1 MLGKLIRRGR
11 LLTTW
16 ISAVVAVVLIVTAFA
31 GLLPQGTLQAEAA
44 VTQGTSGH
52 IADADTTT
60 KWVDVLD
67 ADNNSTRYSGRV
79 WTDKTV
85 STENMTFTGDVTNEG
100 STTIEN
106 NSDFLVT
113 YSALAMSQE
122 IIGWPPT
129 DTVFVLDFSASMC
142 WNNWDENGG
151 NVGDA
156 DGSDSRIKYMVD
168 ALNNAIDTLVKA
180 SPFNRIAIVTFN
192 ASADTLL
199 PLTGNIEVRS
209 DKAYLELNG
218 FTGTTGLDDGVAT
231 VRCNINGQ
239 SDVTASVTNIQAGLY
254 QGMDIL
260 VNADTT
266 ATFGGET
273 VTRIP
278 NVVLMSDGAPTTFAP
293 AASGGGYVRPGV
305 DDQRIDS
312 GQWWNGVK
320 NEAIGYGDNSNP
332 HSGNGFMTLLTASYM
347 KNAITSHYYGGL
359 NTGRETNIYTIGFG
373 IGEQTDGMVEMSN
386 LVLNPA
392 DNMEGNTN
400 EQVQNVIDAWNTY
413 QSQSGSVEV
422 EGLTPSTDGY
432 RPPFTYRVERA
443 STSLDPTTLAYP
455 TEYFPAEDSDALNDA
470 FTQIA
475 NMITEQAKVPTHV
488 WGDETQ
494 SGYITYTDPIGE
506 YMEVKDVKTIL
517 LGGQRFDRIGEPST
531 SGNVTTYSFSG
542 EVDSP
547 VYGTHDVSEIHITVT
562 TDNNGMQTLKAEIPA
577 SVIPVRVNTIE
588 REANGT
594 IQNTNNQV
602 YPIRIL
608 YEVGVKAGVITD
620 SGTLNT
626 DTSTGG
632 VSQKYIDNNGDGQ
645 GGVYFYS
652 NLYRGSTQGDGDTAQ
667 TVGDAYSE
675 FTPARDNPFYFVQ
688 DSIQLYTDENCES
701 PATFYDRDAT
711 YYFQIS
717 YYDSDSHETAVVSRS
732 ADLMDGYTYSY
743 NGALY
748 LRAGAPRLGNLL
760 DVVDVIKDN
769 NTTTNTADTLIYPTF
784 EGEPDSGYFKIYHGN
799 NGRLT
804 VANSVSLSVTKR
816 VETFPSEGVEAPD
829 AEFTFEAVISS
840 MAEKN
845 NVAVTV
851 TNSDGTEVNP
861 APVLN
866 FDRDGKATFT
876 LKAGQTLTIPGLKS
890 GNSYSV
896 REVTENLPEG
906 FSLKSGTGAE
916 QSGTLGSKNAVIFTN
931 VYTVGSITITKRD
944 GAGDL
949 LEGARFAVYK
959 DGEAVNVDING
970 NASGENRDYTALPV
984 YLAQKVEITP
994 SDVNYDTVNNRY
1006 KYNDTSYIVHQ
1017 TTNDGEKSI
1026 FYYKKLSNEEIE
1038 LYRAGIFNGEVE
1050 AIVEFTNLP
1059 LGTYKVKEEKEP
1071 DGYIAAEDFD
1081 VVMTES
1087 SQDYYDF
1094 LYTVENHRKLV
1105 LPTTGLNGIGF
1116 IVAAGVI
1123 LAAGGGGYFFFRRLV
1138 PAGSRRRRH
1147 HR

>member
-1 MLGKLIRRGR
+1 MLKELIGRRR
-11 LLTTW
+11 RFTIW

-44 VTQGTSGH
+44 VTEGTGGH

-67 ADNNSTRYSGRV
+67 TDNNSTRYSGRV

-85 STENMTFTGDVTNEG
+85 STGNMTFTGDVTNEG
-100 STTIEN
+100 STTIKN

-151 NVGDA
+151 NVGKP

-192 ASADTLL
+192 ANADTLL
-199 PLTGNIEVRS
+199 SLTENIDARP
-209 DKAYLELNG
+209 DKDYLELTS
-218 FTGTTGLDDGVAT
+218 FTGTTGSDNGVAT
-231 VRCNINGQ
+231 VRCNINSQ

-260 VNADTT
+260 VKADTT

-373 IGEQTDGMVEMSN
+373 IGEQTAGMVEMSN

-506 YMEVKDVKTIL
+506 YMEVKDVKT
-517 LGGQRFDRIGEPST
+517 
-531 SGNVTTYSFSG
+531 
-542 EVDSP
+542 
-547 VYGTHDVSEIHITVT
+547 
-562 TDNNGMQTLKAEIPA
+562 
-577 SVIPVRVNTIE
+577 
-588 REANGT
+588 
-594 IQNTNNQV
+594 
-602 YPIRIL
+602 
-608 YEVGVKAGVITD
+608 
-620 SGTLNT
+620 
-626 DTSTGG
+626 
-632 VSQKYIDNNGDGQ
+632 
-645 GGVYFYS
+645 
-652 NLYRGSTQGDGDTAQ
+652 
-667 TVGDAYSE
+667 
-675 FTPARDNPFYFVQ
+675 
-688 DSIQLYTDENCES
+688 
-701 PATFYDRDAT
+701 
-711 YYFQIS
+711 
-717 YYDSDSHETAVVSRS
+717 
-732 ADLMDGYTYSY
+732 
-743 NGALY
+743 
-748 LRAGAPRLGNLL
+748 
-760 DVVDVIKDN
+760 
-769 NTTTNTADTLIYPTF
+769 
-784 EGEPDSGYFKIYHGN
+784 
-799 NGRLT
+799 
-804 VANSVSLSVTKR
+804 
-816 VETFPSEGVEAPD
+816 
-829 AEFTFEAVISS
+829 
-840 MAEKN
+840 
-845 NVAVTV
+845 
-851 TNSDGTEVNP
+851 
-861 APVLN
+861 
-866 FDRDGKATFT
+866 
-876 LKAGQTLTIPGLKS
+876 
-890 GNSYSV
+890 
-896 REVTENLPEG
+896 
-906 FSLKSGTGAE
+906 
-916 QSGTLGSKNAVIFTN
+916 
-931 VYTVGSITITKRD
+931 
-944 GAGDL
+944 
-949 LEGARFAVYK
+949 
-959 DGEAVNVDING
+959 
-970 NASGENRDYTALPV
+970 
-984 YLAQKVEITP
+984 
-994 SDVNYDTVNNRY
+994 
-1006 KYNDTSYIVHQ
+1006 
-1017 TTNDGEKSI
+1017 
-1026 FYYKKLSNEEIE
+1026 
-1038 LYRAGIFNGEVE
+1038 
-1050 AIVEFTNLP
+1050 
-1059 LGTYKVKEEKEP
+1059 
-1071 DGYIAAEDFD
+1071 
-1081 VVMTES
+1081 
-1087 SQDYYDF
+1087 
-1094 LYTVENHRKLV
+1094 
-1105 LPTTGLNGIGF
+1105 
-1116 IVAAGVI
+1116 
-1123 LAAGGGGYFFFRRLV
+1123 
-1138 PAGSRRRRH
+1138 
-1147 HR
+1147 